1 MTIMVLIKEKIP
13 NNSTTSL
20 FKHRVQNVLEKK
32 FILSNN
38 ITLSWIYKFF
48 FSWIRPSYILVQ
60 WLFII
65 LVNRV

>member
-48 FSWIRPSYILVQ
+48 FLG
-60 WLFII
+60 
-65 LVNRV
+65 

>member
-48 FSWIRPSYILVQ
+48 FLDKTQLYFGSV
-60 WLFII
+60 II
-65 LVNRV
+65 YYSC

>member
-32 FILSNN
+32 LILSNN

>member
-20 FKHRVQNVLEKK
+20 FKDRVQNVLEKK

-38 ITLSWIYKFF
+38 ITLS
-48 FSWIRPSYILVQ
+48 
-60 WLFII
+60 
-65 LVNRV
+65 